1 MRSVRLDDEMDHRV
15 RRAAEIEGVSVS
27 EFLRRAASDRCER
40 MLSVGAKDR
49 LADVVGAIRGRGD
62 QARRTGEAFTDALVE
77 KRRPRR

>member
-27 EFLRRAASDRCER
+27 EFIRRAASDRTER
-40 MLSVGAKDR
+40 TLSAGAEDR
-49 LADVVGAIRGRGD
+49 LVDVLGTIRGRDG
-62 QARRTGEAFTDALVE
+62 QARRTGSAFTDALVE